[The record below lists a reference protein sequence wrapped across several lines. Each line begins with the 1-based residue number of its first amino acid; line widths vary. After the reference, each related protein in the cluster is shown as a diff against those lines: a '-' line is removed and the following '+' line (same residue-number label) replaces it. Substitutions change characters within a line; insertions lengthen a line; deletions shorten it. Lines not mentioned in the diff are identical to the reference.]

1 MVVEC
6 AVSPPYVKHPNN
18 YSRMCGKRKRDCN
31 SNGKVYTMVVLV
43 RGRKQ
48 GQYLLAVAAR

>member
-18 YSRMCGKRKRDCN
+18 YGNMYGRTRQRDA
-31 SNGKVYTMVVLV
+31 VV
-43 RGRKQ
+43 
-48 GQYLLAVAAR
+48 ANATARYIQCWRSGAENRDRTY